1 MVIFFY
7 EYYFLK
13 LFLKLALYKWKGAF
27 ECSLIIYIK
36 IIDNAMSLIASYLP
50 FLFVGIISLGF
61 APLAWLVSRLIRP
74 SQSTKWTEETYE
86 CGSVPIGDARVQF
99 RFQYYAF
106 ALIFVV
112 FDLVVTF
119 LMIWAVAFAGLSDA
133 ATVWML
139 LFLAIMLIGVAY
151 ALKKEE
157 EIWI

>member
-1 MVIFFY
+1 
-7 EYYFLK
+7 
-13 LFLKLALYKWKGAF
+13 
-27 ECSLIIYIK
+27 
-36 IIDNAMSLIASYLP
+36 MSLIASYVP
-50 FLFVGIISLGF
+50 FLFVGILSMSF
-61 APLAWLVSRLIRP
+61 APLAWFVSRFLRP
-74 SQSTKWTEETYE
+74 EQSSKWTEETYE

-99 RFQYYAF
+99 RFQYYAY

-119 LMIWAVAFAGLSDA
+119 LMIWAVAFSGLSDI

-139 LFLAIMLIGVAY
+139 LFLAIMLLGVTY

>member
-1 MVIFFY
+1 MIPLSPNGTLSQIERTQNLSVRT
-7 EYYFLK
+7 
-13 LFLKLALYKWKGAF
+13 
-27 ECSLIIYIK
+27 
-36 IIDNAMSLIASYLP
+36 IA
-50 FLFVGIISLGF
+50 VCC
-61 APLAWLVSRLIRP
+61 PLAWLVSRVLRP
-74 SQSTKWTEETYE
+74 SQSSKWTEETYE

-99 RFQYYAF
+99 RFQYYAY

-119 LMIWAVAFAGLSDA
+119 LMIWAVAFSGLSDI

-139 LFLAIMLIGVAY
+139 LFLAIMLLGVTY